1 MLPDVHILRA
11 VFGLDFLI
19 GTLLQIHVNYF
30 ILFCL
35 SQIHIIWNLLEV
47 PCLSNVYI
55 VSNLCYKVS
64 NCLYILILEALF
76 FENIFSAMENMLLL
90 F

>member
-19 GTLLQIHVNYF
+19 GTLLQIHVNYYSYF
-30 ILFCL
+30 F
-35 SQIHIIWNLLEV
+35 WNLLEV